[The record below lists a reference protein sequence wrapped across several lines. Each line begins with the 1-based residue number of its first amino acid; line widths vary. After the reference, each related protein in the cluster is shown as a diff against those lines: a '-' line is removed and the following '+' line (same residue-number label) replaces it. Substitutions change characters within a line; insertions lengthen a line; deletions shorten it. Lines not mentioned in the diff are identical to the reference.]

1 MTSANIRDVLTS
13 FSPAL
18 DFFAICSGDGRIK
31 IWDTVKSQVQTEFAD
46 IGTAGSDDL
55 IGGTKGG
62 HRSVDYTCMKWLSLG
77 KKKKRKLG
85 SSLLILGTGS
95 GDVLALDVSAG
106 QLKWRVSDCHPG
118 GVTSVSFPAHGSC
131 IYTAGADGMICELDS
146 LTGNLLRKFKAS
158 SKAISS
164 MSVSSDGKTL
174 ATAAAQLKV
183 FDCSDHRKIQKFS
196 GHPAAVRCMIFS
208 EDGKYILSSAVAER
222 YVAAWRIDGS
232 KKKLASFVLAM
243 DHPAVFLDSRCIA
256 TGDNDDEGLC
266 VLAISEIGVCYFW
279 SGQNIDELRDC
290 KPTKVSI
297 STSDQHSKNNGV
309 VPTVFAAKLQAAAK
323 SSSGHLFAA
332 YGSLIKPSF
341 EKILVQPGEDIKLNS
356 SADGILLP
364 HGQIKKGKKGSTAL
378 TQITALDRANAED
391 ASLPISKIL
400 DGVNGQ
406 IVAKSGKSNELVEFD
421 DVTHCMEERLISLG
435 ILSSDS
441 DLSSNSQF
449 DNTLLNGINL
459 EANMPQKK
467 MRATIS
473 SMVPGDA
480 YNLLKDLLAMWKT
493 RSSTGKLVLPWIR
506 CLLIIHSHYIVS
518 EEPNTRLLDS
528 LYKLTKSKGEAINSL
543 VQLAGRLQLVTAQ
556 IDKAANNKSQSF
568 QPLPQTDESEDE
580 EVEEFL
586 YGEEDEESQSSSDNE
601 D

>member
-1 MTSANIRDVLTS
+1 MTSANIRDLLTS

-46 IGTAGSDDL
+46 IVTTDSDSL

-62 HRSVDYTCMKWLSLG
+62 HHSVDYTCMKWLSLN
-77 KKKKRKLG
+77 KKKKRKIG
-85 SSLLILGTGS
+85 NSLLILGTGS
-95 GDVLALDVSAG
+95 GDVLAVDVSAG

-131 IYTAGADGMICELDS
+131 IYTAGTDGMICELDS

-158 SKAISS
+158 TKAISS
-164 MSVSSDGKTL
+164 MSVSPDGKTL

-266 VLAISEIGVCYFW
+266 ILAISEIGVCYFW

-297 STSDQHSKNNGV
+297 STSDRLFKNKGV
-309 VPTVFAAKLQAAAK
+309 VPSVFAAKLQAVAK
-323 SSSGHLFAA
+323 PSCGHLFAA

-356 SADGILLP
+356 SPDGILLP
-364 HGQIKKGKKGSTAL
+364 LSQIKKGKKGSTAL
-378 TQITALDRANAED
+378 AQITALDRANAED
-391 ASLPISKIL
+391 ALLPMSMIL
-400 DGVNGQ
+400 DVVDGQ
-406 IVAKSGKSNELVEFD
+406 SVAKSAKSNDVVEFN

-435 ILSSDS
+435 ILNSDS

-449 DNTLLNGINL
+449 DNMLLKGINL
-459 EANMPQKK
+459 EANMSQKK
-467 MRATIS
+467 MRETIS
-473 SMVPGDA
+473 SMVPRDA
-480 YNLLKDLLAMWKT
+480 YKLLKALLAMWQT

-506 CLLIIHSHYIVS
+506 GLLIYHSDYIVS
-518 EEPNTRLLDS
+518 EEPNTKLLES
-528 LYKLTKSKGEAINSL
+528 LYKLARSKGAAINSL
-543 VQLAGRLQLVTAQ
+543 LQLAGRLQLVTAQ

-568 QPLPQTDESEDE
+568 QPLHQTDESEDE
-580 EVEEFL
+580 EVEDFL
-586 YGEEDEESQSSSDNE
+586 YGEEDEESHSSSDNE

>member
-1 MTSANIRDVLTS
+1 MTSPNIRDLLTS

-31 IWDTVKSQVQTEFAD
+31 IWDTVKSQVQTEFAEIATTD
-46 IGTAGSDDL
+46 SDSL

-62 HRSVDYTCMKWLSLG
+62 HHSVDYTCMKWLSLN

-85 SSLLILGTGS
+85 NSLLILGTGS
-95 GDVLALDVSAG
+95 GDVLAVDVSAG

-118 GVTSVSFPAHGSC
+118 GVTSVSFAAHGSF

-158 SKAISS
+158 TKAISS
-164 MSVSSDGKTL
+164 MSVSPDGKTL

-232 KKKLASFVLAM
+232 KKKSASFVLAM

-256 TGDNDDEGLC
+256 TGDNDNEGLC

-297 STSDQHSKNNGV
+297 STSDRLFKNKGV
-309 VPTVFAAKLQAAAK
+309 VPSVFAAKLQPVAK
-323 SSSGHLFAA
+323 PSHGYLFAA

-356 SADGILLP
+356 SPDGILLP
-364 HGQIKKGKKGSTAL
+364 ISQIKKGKKGSTAL

-391 ASLPISKIL
+391 ALLPMSMIL
-400 DGVNGQ
+400 DVVDGQ
-406 IVAKSGKSNELVEFD
+406 SVAKSAKSNDVVEFN

-441 DLSSNSQF
+441 DLASNSQF
-449 DNTLLNGINL
+449 DNMLLKGINL
-459 EANMPQKK
+459 EANMSQKK
-467 MRATIS
+467 MRETIS
-473 SMVPGDA
+473 SMVPRDA
-480 YNLLKDLLAMWKT
+480 YKLLKALLAMWQT

-506 CLLIIHSHYIVS
+506 GLLIGHSDYIVS
-518 EEPNTRLLDS
+518 EEPNTKLLES
-528 LYKLTKSKGEAINSL
+528 LYKLTRSKGEAINSL
-543 VQLAGRLQLVTAQ
+543 LQLAGRLQLVTAQ

-568 QPLPQTDESEDE
+568 QLLHQTDESEDE

-586 YGEEDEESQSSSDNE
+586 YGEEDDESQSSSDNE

>member
-1 MTSANIRDVLTS
+1 MTSANIRDLLTS

-31 IWDTVKSQVQTEFAD
+31 IWDTVKSQVQTEFVD
-46 IGTAGSDDL
+46 IATTESDSLTKAG
-55 IGGTKGG
+55 
-62 HRSVDYTCMKWLSLG
+62 HHSVDYTCMKWLSLT

-85 SSLLILGTGS
+85 NSLLILGTGS
-95 GDVLALDVSAG
+95 GDVLALDVSVG

-146 LTGNLLRKFKAS
+146 MTGNLLRKFKAS
-158 SKAISS
+158 TKAISS
-164 MSVSSDGKTL
+164 MSVSPDGKTL

-196 GHPAAVRCMIFS
+196 GHPGAVRCMIFS

-256 TGDNDDEGLC
+256 TGDNDNEGLC

-279 SGQNIDELRDC
+279 SGQDIDELRDC

-297 STSDQHSKNNGV
+297 STSDRLFKNKGV
-309 VPTVFAAKLQAAAK
+309 VPSVFAAKLQAFAK
-323 SSSGHLFAA
+323 PSRGHLFAA
-332 YGSLIKPSF
+332 YGSLIKPTF
-341 EKILVQPGEDIKLNS
+341 EKILVQPGDDIMLNS
-356 SADGILLP
+356 STDGILLP
-364 HGQIKKGKKGSTAL
+364 LSQKGKKGSTAL
-378 TQITALDRANAED
+378 TQITALDRASAED
-391 ASLPISKIL
+391 ALLPMSKIL
-400 DGVNGQ
+400 DVVDGQ
-406 IVAKSGKSNELVEFD
+406 RVEESAKSNDVVEFND
-421 DVTHCMEERLISLG
+421 ITYCMEERLISLG

-441 DLSSNSQF
+441 DLSSNLQF
-449 DNTLLNGINL
+449 DNKLLKGINL
-459 EANMPQKK
+459 EANMSQKK

-473 SMVPGDA
+473 SMVPRDA
-480 YNLLKDLLAMWKT
+480 YKLLKALISMWQT
-493 RSSTGKLVLPWIR
+493 RSGTGKLVIPWIR
-506 CLLIIHSHYIVS
+506 GLLINHSDYILS
-518 EEPNTRLLDS
+518 EEPNTKLLES
-528 LYKLTKSKGEAINSL
+528 LYKLTKSKGAAINSL
-543 VQLAGRLQLVTAQ
+543 LQLAGRLQLVTAQ
-556 IDKAANNKSQSF
+556 IDKAANNKSQSS
-568 QPLPQTDESEDE
+568 QTLHQTEESEDE
-580 EVEEFL
+580 EVEEYL

>member
-1 MTSANIRDVLTS
+1 MTSVNIRDILTS

-18 DFFAICSGDGRIK
+18 DFFAICPGDGRIK

-46 IGTAGSDDL
+46 IVSNDSDNL

-62 HRSVDYTCMKWLSLG
+62 HHSVDYTCMKWLSLN
-77 KKKKRKLG
+77 KKKKRKIG
-85 SSLLILGTGS
+85 NSLLILGTGS
-95 GDVLALDVSAG
+95 GDVLAMDVSAG

-131 IYTAGADGMICELDS
+131 IYTAGADGMICELES

-158 SKAISS
+158 TKAISS
-164 MSVSSDGKTL
+164 MSVSPDGKTL

-208 EDGKYILSSAVAER
+208 EDGKYIISCAVAER

-232 KKKLASFVLAM
+232 KKKSASFVLAM

-290 KPTKVSI
+290 KPTKVSV
-297 STSDQHSKNNGV
+297 STSDLLLKNRGV
-309 VPTVFAAKLQAAAK
+309 VPSVFAAKLQAVAK
-323 SSSGHLFAA
+323 PSHGHLFAA

-356 SADGILLP
+356 SPDGILLP
-364 HGQIKKGKKGSTAL
+364 RSQIKKGKKGSTAL

-391 ASLPISKIL
+391 ALLPMSMIL
-400 DGVNGQ
+400 DVVDGQ
-406 IVAKSGKSNELVEFD
+406 SVAKSAKSNDVVEFN

-435 ILSSDS
+435 ILGSDS

-449 DNTLLNGINL
+449 DNMQLKGINL
-459 EANMPQKK
+459 EANMSQKK
-467 MRATIS
+467 MRETIS
-473 SMVPGDA
+473 SMVPRDA
-480 YNLLKDLLAMWKT
+480 YKLLKALLAMWQT

-506 CLLIIHSHYIVS
+506 GLLIYHSDYIVS
-518 EEPNTRLLDS
+518 EEANTKLLES
-528 LYKLTKSKGEAINSL
+528 LYKLTRSKGEAINSL
-543 VQLAGRLQLVTAQ
+543 LQLAGRLQLVTAQ

-568 QPLPQTDESEDE
+568 EPLHQTDESEDE